1 MSNGETVLQNIIVE
15 IFSPLYQFF
24 AVLAFLY
31 FLFGIVKFINGMDNP
46 EEMKKGK
53 SHMIFGTLGLFII
66 LSAGVILKFLSN
78 TLGAG
83 FVF

>member
-24 AVLAFLY
+24 TVLAFLY
-31 FLFGIVKFINGMDNP
+31 FLFGVVKFIYGMDNP

-53 SHMIFGTLGLFII
+53 SHLIFGTLGLFII
-66 LSAGVILKFLSN
+66 LSAGIILKFLST
-78 TLGAG
+78 TLGSG
-83 FVF
+83 FLY